1 MEEVVL
7 VDHLDNELG
16 VEEKLVAHQKGNLHR
31 ALSVFL
37 FNTKGEMLI
46 QQRAAEKY
54 HSASLWSNACCS
66 HPRPQEST
74 EDAAN
79 RRLMEEL
86 GMKAELKWLMS
97 FQYKVA
103 FENGLIEH
111 ELDHVFIGTTDDL
124 PKPNPDEIS
133 DFKYIDTEEL
143 KKDVAQFPD
152 HYTFWF
158 KELINE
164 VLQKVEIKKK

>member
-16 VEEKLVAHQKGNLHR
+16 VEEKLLAHQKGKLHR

-37 FNTKGEMLI
+37 FNSKGEMLI

-54 HSASLWSNACCS
+54 HSANLWSNACCS
-66 HPRPQEST
+66 HPRPQETT
-74 EDAAN
+74 EDAAS
-79 RRLMEEL
+79 RRLSEEL
-86 GMKAELKWLMS
+86 GINTKLEWLLS

-103 FENGLIEH
+103 FDNGLIEH
-111 ELDHVFIGTTDDL
+111 ELDHIYIGTTDEL
-124 PKPNPDEIS
+124 PQPNPDEVS
-133 DFKYIDTEEL
+133 AVKYIGTEEL
-143 KKDVAQFPD
+143 KKDVIQYPE

-158 KELINE
+158 RELIHE
-164 VLQKVEIKKK
+164 VLEKVENKKK